1 MIAGEILAL
10 LHLGCAL
17 GPHVRWRVLHEVAVI
32 AWFLAAGDEEPARR
46 YRRQSYGPIFKKRYG
61 WSAQHFGHAPEF
73 RKIEEAV
80 DLGHLRSYYRMA
92 SHPIRAGPKGITFE
106 I

>member
-1 MIAGEILAL
+1 MEATIEDL
-10 LHLGCAL
+10 C
-17 GPHVRWRVLHEVAVI
+17 
-32 AWFLAAGDEEPARR
+32 
-46 YRRQSYGPIFKKRYG
+46 QSYGPIFKKRYG

-80 DLGHLRSYYRMA
+80 DLGHLRCYYRMA
-92 SHPIRAGPKGITFE
+92 SHPIHAGPKGITFE